1 MITQVTRKNEAEYFR
16 RLGQA
21 PFFASVMH
29 TVYASCEGRG
39 VQCFL
44 AGELAVLQVCGQRAL
59 LCGEPEDEAEL
70 ASFLSFLGVARLKTQ
85 GCCPQGFAP
94 HALPLLRFDVRRAPP
109 VPPVPDGLR
118 LENEP
123 SLLAVRC
130 IKGLSDGAVP
140 PDSFAVDAAA
150 RRNRGL
156 ADIRALSSDGDA
168 CGYGG
173 RVCPA
178 ALGGLH
184 RRCGN
189 GAGLPPPGLCR
200 LPGEPAWPTPTHS
213 GLYGFFVQRVW
224 CPFTQSWA
232 LRATGFCATAC
243 AQLHE
248 REAGAGAG
256 PWQPF

>member
-1 MITQVTRKNEAEYFR
+1 MITQVTRENEAEYFR

-44 AGELAVLQVCGQRAL
+44 AGELAALQVCGQRAL

-140 PDSFAVDAAA
+140 PILLQWMP
-150 RRNRGL
+150 RRGVTGGWPISAPFLQTGRL
-156 ADIRALSSDGDA
+156 RPRRACMPCSP
-168 CGYGG
+168 G
-173 RVCPA
+173 RPTS
-178 ALGGLH
+178 ALWK
-184 RRCGN
+184 RRRPS
-189 GAGLPPPGLCR
+189 A
-200 LPGEPAWPTPTHS
+200 
-213 GLYGFFVQRVW
+213 
-224 CPFTQSWA
+224 
-232 LRATGFCATAC
+232 
-243 AQLHE
+243 
-248 REAGAGAG
+248 AGAVPAT
-256 PWQPF
+256 W

>member
-1 MITQVTRKNEAEYFR
+1 MITQVTRENEVEYFR

-39 VQCFL
+39 
-44 AGELAVLQVCGQRAL
+44 GQRAL
-59 LCGEPEDEAEL
+59 LCGGPEDEAEL

-94 HALPLLRFDVRRAPP
+94 HALPLLRFDVHRAPP

-156 ADIRALSSDGDA
+156 ADIRALSADGTLA
-168 CGYGG
+168 
-173 RVCPA
+173 
-178 ALGGLH
+178 
-184 RRCGN
+184 
-189 GAGLPPPGLCR
+189 
-200 LPGEPAWPTPTHS
+200 
-213 GLYGFFVQRVW
+213 
-224 CPFTQSWA
+224 
-232 LRATGFCATAC
+232 ATAGVY
-243 AQLHE
+243 ALQPWE
-248 REAGAGAG
+248 AYIGAVETAPSAAGAV
-256 PWQPF
+256 PVTW

>member
-1 MITQVTRKNEAEYFR
+1 MITQVTRENEAEYFR

-140 PDSFAVDAAA
+140 PDSFAVDASA

-156 ADIRALSSDGDA
+156 ADIRALSSDGTLA
-168 CGYGG
+168 
-173 RVCPA
+173 
-178 ALGGLH
+178 
-184 RRCGN
+184 
-189 GAGLPPPGLCR
+189 
-200 LPGEPAWPTPTHS
+200 
-213 GLYGFFVQRVW
+213 
-224 CPFTQSWA
+224 
-232 LRATGFCATAC
+232 ATAGVYALQPWEAYIGAVETAPAFRRRGC
-243 AQLHE
+243 AGYLVSLLAHTYAQRPVRLLCAE
-248 REAGAGAG
+248 GMV
-256 PWQPF
+256 PFYAKLGFARDGLLCDCVRTAT

>member
-1 MITQVTRKNEAEYFR
+1 MITQVTRENEAEYFR

-44 AGELAVLQVCGQRAL
+44 AGELAALQVCGQRAL

-156 ADIRALSSDGDA
+156 ADIRALSADGTLA
-168 CGYGG
+168 ATAGVYALQPWEAYIGAVETAPAFRRRGCAG
-173 RVCPA
+173 RVLERVIA
-178 ALGGLH
+178 DARAQG
-184 RRCGN
+184 RRGCVLTCKDKLVHYYEKFGFVN
-189 GAGLPPPGLCR
+189 EGVSQSTHGGAGWYDMR
-200 LPGEPAWPTPTHS
+200 LT
-213 GLYGFFVQRVW
+213 F
-224 CPFTQSWA
+224 
-232 LRATGFCATAC
+232 
-243 AQLHE
+243 
-248 REAGAGAG
+248 
-256 PWQPF
+256 

>member
-1 MITQVTRKNEAEYFR
+1 MITQVTRENEAEYFR

-44 AGELAVLQVCGQRAL
+44 AGELAALQVCGQRAL

-130 IKGLSDGAVP
+130 IKGL
-140 PDSFAVDAAA
+140 
-150 RRNRGL
+150 
-156 ADIRALSSDGDA
+156 
-168 CGYGG
+168 
-173 RVCPA
+173 
-178 ALGGLH
+178 
-184 RRCGN
+184 
-189 GAGLPPPGLCR
+189 
-200 LPGEPAWPTPTHS
+200 
-213 GLYGFFVQRVW
+213 
-224 CPFTQSWA
+224 
-232 LRATGFCATAC
+232 
-243 AQLHE
+243 
-248 REAGAGAG
+248 
-256 PWQPF
+256 

>member
-1 MITQVTRKNEAEYFR
+1 MITQVTRENEAEYFR

-44 AGELAVLQVCGQRAL
+44 AGELAALQVCGQRAL

-156 ADIRALSSDGDA
+156 VSAPFLRTGRLRLRRACMPCSP
-168 CGYGG
+168 G
-173 RVCPA
+173 RPTS
-178 ALGGLH
+178 ALWK
-184 RRCGN
+184 RRRPS
-189 GAGLPPPGLCR
+189 A
-200 LPGEPAWPTPTHS
+200 
-213 GLYGFFVQRVW
+213 
-224 CPFTQSWA
+224 
-232 LRATGFCATAC
+232 
-243 AQLHE
+243 
-248 REAGAGAG
+248 AGAVPAT
-256 PWQPF
+256 W